1 MNLLHIH
8 IRDDGFTIQFHR
20 PFHTGRGRSGRR
32 EQHFDKPARV
42 FRIEPN
48 NFMAGHKAP
57 RRFPRV
63 CDDKRRHRASFQRG
77 GLVKNPLVRR
87 GYPGDEALAF
97 RFFQCRR
104 HAPNV
109 CLYGTQ
115 IKNQF

>member
-1 MNLLHIH
+1 
-8 IRDDGFTIQFHR
+8 
-20 PFHTGRGRSGRR
+20 
-32 EQHFDKPARV
+32 
-42 FRIEPN
+42 
-48 NFMAGHKAP
+48 
-57 RRFPRV
+57 
-63 CDDKRRHRASFQRG
+63 
-77 GLVKNPLVRR
+77 VKNPLVRR